1 MATVQ
6 LSINPLTPNSIPPR
20 ETLLA
25 AAEALLSSAD
35 TWKKGKVFGAVQSLT
50 RPKHK
55 DDPAGP
61 PFHARLSTHAPEEC
75 TFEEFWDGLGIGRA
89 QNETEYISEIKEAS
103 LVQQLN
109 AHDAVYS
116 MLYVFPPPLQ
126 PRVFTVLQAVFR
138 LEGKDEFVVVQLPVD
153 VSGSEDALKGKDHAF
168 RTDHGHPH
176 VVRGRYASVE
186 RLRKLDDGRV
196 EWLMATSSAAGGN
209 IPQFVQDMSIPGQIA
224 HDVPK
229 FLAWIKT
236 RREKKAA
243 AHAEPEAAAPATDAA

>member
-6 LSINPLTPNSIPPR
+6 LSITPLTPNSIPPR

-35 TWKKGKVFGAVQSLT
+35 AWKKGKVFGAVQSLT

-61 PFHARLSTHAPEEC
+61 PFHARLSTHTAEEC

-109 AHDAVYS
+109 EHDAVYS
-116 MLYVFPPPLQ
+116 MLYVFPAPLQ

-138 LEGKDEFVVVQLPVD
+138 SADKDELVVVQLPVD
-153 VSGSEDALKGKDHAF
+153 VSGSDELKGTDHAF
-168 RTDHGHPH
+168 RTDHGHAH
-176 VVRGRYASVE
+176 VVRGRYASAE

-236 RREKKAA
+236 RREKKQVEPVAA
-243 AHAEPEAAAPATDAA
+243 AATTTDAS